1 MYDGYTTE
9 KILEPIYKDCIPIY
23 WGNKFVSKDFNTK
36 RFIDYSD
43 FKSEEDLIAKL
54 LEIDQTDDLAID
66 MLMQPTFNEHK
77 LSHNEERIQVL
88 QILSEII
95 ENPKK
100 PIATQ
105 LWRYL
110 HRVKRFYRKYKK
122 RIKAKFQLIYTKT
135 NENDL
140 E

>member
-1 MYDGYTTE
+1 M
-9 KILEPIYKDCIPIY
+9 
-23 WGNKFVSKDFNTK
+23 
-36 RFIDYSD
+36 
-43 FKSEEDLIAKL
+43 IAKL
-54 LEIDQTDDLAID
+54 LEIDQNNDLAID
-66 MLMQPTFNEHK
+66 MLMQPTFNTHK

-88 QILSEII
+88 QLLIKII

-105 LWRYL
+105 LWSYL
-110 HRVKRFYRKYKK
+110 HSVKRFYRQYKK
-122 RIKAKFQLIYTKT
+122 RIKAKFQLILTKT